1 MSDETTSNTPAAPAP
16 PPLRASFLVWPGKVH
31 GQTWMFLWLGVAYLI
46 GALLPWH
53 GANDVEYVLETPIQT
68 QAPSLTEPA
77 RHAAVI
83 TAANYKRAVELHYNF
98 DKDVPPTIAG
108 VQDPGMGL
116 GKILILLCSIA
127 MVIAGVVNVWNR
139 KLGLTPTLMTWFIAL
154 AVLYFSKGSGFVA
167 CSKEAYTPGF
177 EVNGFN
183 QVGDTLGAIFGNFG
197 MVLEGKVSAEMQQ
210 VFDRFG
216 MGFYVTMLA
225 ELFLVGFIVFSIAS
239 GSKKSDA
246 GATPSKSGGAARR
259 PRPGTGGGGFP
270 AKTAGDDVK
279 EGGDA

>member
-1 MSDETTSNTPAAPAP
+1 M
-16 PPLRASFLVWPGKVH
+16 PLRGPFRKTAMAAKVSAQLKAGRQRLYEIWVLLKTRGPG
-31 GQTWMFLWLGVAYLI
+31 Q
-46 GALLPWH
+46 
-53 GANDVEYVLETPIQT
+53 
-68 QAPSLTEPA
+68 
-77 RHAAVI
+77 
-83 TAANYKRAVELHYNF
+83 
-98 DKDVPPTIAG
+98 
-108 VQDPGMGL
+108 VQF
-116 GKILILLCSIA
+116 
-127 MVIAGVVNVWNR
+127 
-139 KLGLTPTLMTWFIAL
+139 WFIAL